1 MSGWS
6 RGVAAIAAMK
16 TAWCKT
22 IALTF
27 MVSLLWTAQAV
38 AQPQWRMDAIANS
51 TVAPGETV
59 PYVAQAT
66 NVGDQPTDGSDV
78 TMTVTLP
85 VGMTAQAAS
94 VRVPDGN
101 GNLLIFACTAGDGS
115 SPVAG
120 ASSVSCS
127 NGQVVNGFGVTST
140 NWEELDLTVVVD
152 PAASGT
158 LTPSFGVSGGGAPS
172 DATAVYPVK
181 VTSDPPAFG
190 LNAFDAQFV
199 DPAGEPVTQA
209 GVHPDA
215 GSFSFDFTSGTD
227 PLKGPVWPVEPVK
240 DLAVDLP
247 PGLLGNPTVVDQC
260 TASELANSQGI
271 QSQPLCPS
279 TSQVGTAMIRENTG
293 GHPNPTF
300 LAPVPVYNMVP
311 PPNAPARLGFNVLG
325 SVVTLDAHLRTGGD
339 YGVTVTAH
347 DIPEGLTLLGT
358 SLTLWGV
365 PASSSHDAERA
376 CPGQDPPSVGGPACV
391 TNTPQKAFL
400 RLPTSCTAPAGL
412 PFNATVDSWFNPGA
426 FVTASWA
433 THLLPG
439 YPFAQSDWGTP
450 AGTTNCNGVPFAPAF
465 GGTPTTPQAASPSG
479 FQFDLRL
486 PQSDDPS
493 SVGESDLRSAVVTLP
508 AGVRISP
515 SSAKG
520 LAACAPSQIR
530 LDDASAPNCPDA
542 SKVGSVTI
550 TTPLLR
556 QPLTGGVFL
565 ARQNDNPFGTLLA
578 LYLEAEGSG
587 VVVKLPAKVAAD
599 PSTGQLTTTV
609 DNNPQAPFS
618 DLQLSLDGGP
628 LAPLALPRACGTY
641 FTHTDLTG
649 WNGRTVSQDTPFTV
663 STGCAP
669 SGFSPNF
676 SAGTTHP
683 IAGTASTFDV
693 ALSRTD
699 ADQELGGLTIDM
711 PAGLTARIA
720 NATLC
725 SERQAAAGSC
735 SEASKIGDVTVGAG
749 AGPDPFYI
757 SSGRAYLTGPYHGA
771 PFGLSVVVPAVAG
784 PFNLGD
790 VVVRAAISID
800 KHSAAVRVV
809 SDPLPT
815 ILQGIPLQV
824 RDVRVSADRPDFFLN
839 PTSCARKTI
848 TGAIRSVAGALAN
861 VSSPF
866 QALECAHLGF
876 KPRMVMTVGGKGH
889 TRAGQPTP
897 LTTKV
902 TMPRGD
908 ANLRFVRVS
917 LPTTINAR
925 LTVINDACTRA
936 EFETD
941 IGKCAHA
948 RAGSAVAVTPLL
960 RDPLR
965 GNVYFVKNGHPIPD
979 LFVALR
985 GQVDFDLIGRVS
997 IPGGV
1002 HLATTFDAAPD
1013 VPIKSFTLRLL
1024 GDRAQGSVGAK
1035 TNLCTAS
1042 SHRRKAALDYIAQ
1055 NGKVLQVDQA
1065 LVVKGCRR
1073 THAARKAPPQGRR
1086 GA

>member
-1 MSGWS
+1 VTGWS
-6 RGVAAIAAMK
+6 RGAAAIAAMK
-16 TAWCKT
+16 TAWGKT

-27 MVSLLWTAQAV
+27 LVSLLWTAQAV
-38 AQPQWRMDAIANS
+38 AQPQWRLDAIANS
-51 TVAPGETV
+51 TVAPGGTV
-59 PYVAQAT
+59 PYVVQAT

-78 TMTVTLP
+78 TMTATLP
-85 VGMTAQAAS
+85 AGMTAQDAS
-94 VRVPDGN
+94 VRIPN
-101 GNLLIFACTAGDGS
+101 GDQFITFACTAGDGS

-120 ASSVSCS
+120 ATTVSCS
-127 NGQVVNGFGVTST
+127 NSQVLDGFGANGT

-158 LTPSFGVSGGGAPS
+158 LTASFGVSGGGAPA
-172 DATAVYPVK
+172 DATTVYPVR
-181 VTSDPPAFG
+181 VTNDPPAFG
-190 LNAFDAQFV
+190 LSAFDAQFV
-199 DPAGEPVTQA
+199 DLSGNPVTQA
-209 GVHPDA
+209 GGHPDG
-215 GSFSFDFTSGTD
+215 GSFSFDFNLGTD

-240 DLAVDLP
+240 DLAVNLP

-260 TASELANSQGI
+260 TASELANTQGV

-279 TSQVGTAMIRENTG
+279 SSQVGIAVIRNNTG
-293 GHPNPTF
+293 GHPNSTF
-300 LAPVPVYNMVP
+300 TAPIPVYNMVP

-325 SVVTLDAHLRTGGD
+325 SLVTLDAHLRTGGD

-347 DIPEGLTLLGT
+347 DIPEGITLLGT

-365 PASSSHDAERA
+365 PASSSHDAQRA
-376 CPGQDPPSVGGPACV
+376 CPGQNPPGVGGPACA
-391 TNTPQKAFL
+391 TNTVQKAFL
-400 RLPTSCTAPAGL
+400 RLPTSCTAPVGL
-412 PFNATVDSWFNPGA
+412 PFSATVDSWFDPGT
-426 FVTASWA
+426 FVTADWA

-439 YPFAQSDWGTP
+439 YPFAESDWGIP
-450 AGTTNCNGVPFAPAF
+450 AGTANCGGVPFDPAF
-465 GGTPTTPQAASPSG
+465 SATPTTPQAASPSG

-493 SVGESDLRSAVVTLP
+493 VVGESDLRSAVVTLP
-508 AGVRISP
+508 AGVRVSP

-530 LDDASAPNCPDA
+530 LNDASAPDCPDA
-542 SKVGSVTI
+542 SKIGSVTI
-550 TTPLLR
+550 ATPLLR
-556 QPLTGGVFL
+556 QPLNGGVFL
-565 ARQNDNPFGTLLA
+565 AKQNDNPFGTLLA
-578 LYLEAEGSG
+578 LYIVAEGSG
-587 VVVKLPAKVAAD
+587 VVVKLPGKIAAD

-609 DNNPQAPFS
+609 DNNPQTPFS
-618 DLQLSLDGGP
+618 DLQLTFDGGP
-628 LAPLALPRACGTY
+628 LAPLALPPACGTY

-649 WNGRTVSQDTPFTV
+649 WNGRTVSADTPFTV
-663 STGCAP
+663 TSGCGPAR
-669 SGFSPNF
+669 FSPHF

-683 IAGTASTFDV
+683 IAGATSSFDV

-699 ADQELGGLTIDM
+699 ADQEIGGLTIDM
-711 PAGLTARIA
+711 PTGLTAKIA

-725 SERQAAAGSC
+725 SEGHAAGGSC
-735 SEASKIGDVTVGAG
+735 PEASKIGDVTVGAG

-757 SSGRAYLTGPYHGA
+757 TNGRAYLTGPYHGA
-771 PFGLSVVVPAVAG
+771 PFGLSIVVPAVAG

-790 VVVRAAISID
+790 VVVRAAIFID
-800 KHSAAVRVV
+800 KHSAAVRIV

-824 RDVRVSADRPDFFLN
+824 RDVRVSANRPDFFLN
-839 PTSCARKTI
+839 PTSCAEKTI
-848 TGAIRSVAGALAN
+848 TGVIHSVAGALAH

-876 KPRMVMTVGGKGH
+876 KPRMVLTVGGKGH
-889 TRAGQPTP
+889 TRRGKSTP
-897 LTTKV
+897 LTTRV
-902 TMPRGD
+902 TMPRGN

-941 IGKCAHA
+941 IGKCEHA

-965 GNVYFVKNGHPIPD
+965 GSVYFVKNGHPIPD

-1024 GDRAQGSVGAK
+1024 GDPAHGSVGAAR
-1035 TNLCTAS
+1035 NLCSAS
-1042 SHRRKAALDYIAQ
+1042 SRRHKAALDYIAQ
-1055 NGKVLQVDQA
+1055 NGKVRQIEQA

-1073 THAARKAPPQGRR
+1073 SHPARKTHRRSRRR
-1086 GA
+1086 G